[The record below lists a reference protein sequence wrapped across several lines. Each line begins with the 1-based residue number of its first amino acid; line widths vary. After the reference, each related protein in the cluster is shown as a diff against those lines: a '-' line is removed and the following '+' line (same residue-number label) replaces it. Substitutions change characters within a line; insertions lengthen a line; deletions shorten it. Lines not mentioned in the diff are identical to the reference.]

1 MIVERVERHIIK
13 YNLKEIDELCFN
25 SKNLYNYC
33 NYILRQSF
41 IKDKKIP
48 SEYELSKQLTKD
60 KQQDW
65 VKMGA
70 NTNQQILKLLYKNW
84 KSFFESNK
92 EYKKNPSKFKGRP
105 KLPKYKDKEKGRNIV
120 IFPCNNKTNIKNGYF
135 YFPKFIRISP
145 IKTFVTN
152 KNLSQAR
159 IVPQTN
165 CYILEIVYKL
175 KVPDDKV
182 YSENHLSIDLG
193 VNNFATCFNDTDN
206 SSFIINGRIIKS
218 LNQYYNKRKAELQ
231 SQLELENKTKT
242 SKRLKKLGLKR
253 QNKLNDFMHKAS
265 KYIIDYCIEHN
276 LAIIIIGHNK
286 EWKQEV
292 NTGKINNQNF
302 VNIPFNN
309 FIQKLQYKAENI
321 GLEVIITEESYSSKV
336 DHLAKEEM
344 KYQEN
349 YLGKRVYRG
358 LFQSSTGKILNA
370 DVNGAIG
377 ILRKVINE
385 NEFSRVVDRGVV
397 ITPEVVNNQKLLGTQ
412 RKLL

>member
-1 MIVERVERHIIK
+1 MIVERTERHILK
-13 YNLKEIDELCFN
+13 HNLKEIDELCFN

-33 NYILRQSF
+33 NYILRQAF
-41 IKDKKIP
+41 IQTGKLPK
-48 SEYELSKQLTKD
+48 EYELSKQLTKD

-65 VKMGA
+65 TKLGS
-70 NTNQQILKLLYKNW
+70 NTNQQVLKLLYKNW
-84 KSFFESNK
+84 KSFFK
-92 EYKKNPSKFKGRP
+92 AVQEYKKNPSKFKGRP
-105 KLPKYKDKEKGRNIV
+105 KLPKYKDKEKGRNVV
-120 IFPCNNKTNIKNGYF
+120 IITCATNRIHNGF
-135 YFPKFIRISP
+135 FHFPKFTKIEP
-145 IKTFVTN
+145 VKTFITN
-152 KNLSQAR
+152 KDLAQAR
-159 IVPQTN
+159 IIPQTN
-165 CYILEIVYKL
+165 CYVLEIVYKIN
-175 KVPDDKV
+175 VPDNKI

-206 SSFIINGRIIKS
+206 TSFIINGRIIKS
-218 LNQYYNKRKAELQ
+218 FNQYYNKKKAELQ

-242 SKRLKKLGLKR
+242 SKRLQKLGLKR

-276 LAIIIIGHNK
+276 LSTIIIGHNK

-302 VNIPFNN
+302 VSIPFNN

-321 GLEVIITEESYSSKV
+321 GLEVIVTEESYSSKA

-344 KYQEN
+344 KHQEN
-349 YLGKRVYRG
+349 YLGKRIYRG
-358 LFQSSTGKILNA
+358 LFMSSTGKIINA

-385 NEFSRVVDRGVV
+385 NEFSQIVDRGVV
-397 ITPEVVNNQKLLGTQ
+397 IAPVIVNNQKLLGTR
-412 RKLL
+412 RKL